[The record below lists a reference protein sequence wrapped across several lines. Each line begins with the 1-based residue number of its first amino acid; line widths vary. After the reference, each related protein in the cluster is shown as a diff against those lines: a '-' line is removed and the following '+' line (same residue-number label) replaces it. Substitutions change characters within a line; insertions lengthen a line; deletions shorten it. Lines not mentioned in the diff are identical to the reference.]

1 MNATYRKV
9 RKKIKVIAAGFGLD
23 ADFDESVIYFRKG
36 FRSYATMRLLQDR
49 TSMEYV
55 IKGGCETAG
64 WAVVVG
70 TNNKEYDRKSAFECS
85 SVEGFEKMFQNL
97 EQILEAELSPM
108 EIMTSKLEKKKC

>member
-36 FRSYATMRLLQDR
+36 FRSYATMRLRQDR

-55 IKGGCETAG
+55 IKGGSETVG
-64 WAVVVG
+64 WASVTSQKV
-70 TNNKEYDRKSAFECS
+70 YDQKSAFECS

-108 EIMTSKLEKKKC
+108 EMMTSKLEKKKC